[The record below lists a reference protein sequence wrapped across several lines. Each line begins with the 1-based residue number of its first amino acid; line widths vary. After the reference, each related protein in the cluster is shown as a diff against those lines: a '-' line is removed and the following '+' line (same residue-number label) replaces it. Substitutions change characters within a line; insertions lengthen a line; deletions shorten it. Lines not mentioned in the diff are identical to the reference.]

1 MSTLSETRPAR
12 LRLRVQPLT
21 AEAFA
26 EFGEVI
32 DSAGHT
38 PLLIN
43 DGMTERYHA
52 LARVDTGGSE
62 GHALINLF
70 HARPYAL
77 PLQLTSM
84 ERHPL
89 GSQAFMPLDA
99 DGKIR
104 MDCSSP
110 SAMAGLIGMMKGGST
125 YDVAFGNDADALIT
139 AQQKATVF
147 VFGGEPLG
155 ERHIFWNFVSSRK
168 ERIEQ
173 AKADWAAGRF
183 ALPPDDKD
191 EWIPLPG

>member
-1 MSTLSETRPAR
+1 MNTLQETRPAC
-12 LRLRVQPLT
+12 LRLRAQPLT

-32 DSAGHT
+32 ASAGHT

-43 DGMTERYHA
+43 DGMTERFHA

-77 PLQLTSM
+77 PLQLSSM

-99 DGKIR
+99 QPFVVVVAPAGEQLRTEDLRAFVTNGQQGVNFRRGVWHHSLIALDAPARFLVVDRGGPGDNCDVLPIGDG
-104 MDCSSP
+104 S
-110 SAMAGLIGMMKGGST
+110 GVVLE
-125 YDVAFGNDADALIT
+125 L
-139 AQQKATVF
+139 
-147 VFGGEPLG
+147 
-155 ERHIFWNFVSSRK
+155 
-168 ERIEQ
+168 
-173 AKADWAAGRF
+173 
-183 ALPPDDKD
+183 
-191 EWIPLPG
+191 